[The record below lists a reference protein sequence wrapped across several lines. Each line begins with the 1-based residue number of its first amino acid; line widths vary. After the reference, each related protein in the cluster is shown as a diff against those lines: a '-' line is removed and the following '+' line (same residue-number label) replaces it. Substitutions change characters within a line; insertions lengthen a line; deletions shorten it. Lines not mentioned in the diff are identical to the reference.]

1 MIQPNR
7 INNSKKMNNKKMNS
21 KKMNSKK
28 NSTDDDS
35 FLCMWLTKFMSKLQG
50 STKVSTLLET
60 AEF

>member
-1 MIQPNR
+1 
-7 INNSKKMNNKKMNS
+7 MNS